1 MSEKIFEKD
10 FSYRARVTGKDGV
23 IMVRPEE
30 KGKPAKKNVVEKG
43 DSQMY
48 TTTGQKNPKRVVQ
61 LMVPEKSGDMVGE
74 MKKQFD
80 EFVGRRWAVRR
91 ALTPWSV
98 R

>member
-43 DSQMY
+43 DGQMY

-61 LMVPEKSGDMVGE
+61 LMC
-74 MKKQFD
+74 
-80 EFVGRRWAVRR
+80 RRR
-91 ALTPWSV
+91 AATWWG